1 MMLAF
6 PYYDPR
12 GKYNRAFQRQ
22 LANLK
27 SSFDGICISVVPP
40 TSGDNAAFVQYLEEQ
55 GCFVYHN
62 APNTLHGLHSRE
74 ALRLALEHAQA
85 QQSIF
90 FGFLDRILFALE
102 TEWRTSFL
110 QDLKAYQAAE
120 FVVFERS
127 HAAWDTHP
135 ANFREIEQMVSR
147 MFEFLHGKFIDLM
160 PCAFIMSYPAANV
173 ILSQSVSAS
182 TDVWGEWVLLAMKNH
197 IPITTQKVDWL
208 AWKDP
213 YWEHV
218 EPDRLKSHREA
229 SREETIKR
237 INMNVPCMLML
248 TEERFRHLETSP
260 ST

>member
-1 MMLAF
+1 VILAF
-6 PYYDPR
+6 PYYDPG
-12 GKYNRAFQRQ
+12 GKYNQAFQRQ
-22 LANLK
+22 LAALK

-40 TSGDNAAFVQYLEEQ
+40 TSRDNAAFVQYLEEQ
-55 GCFVYHN
+55 GCSVYSS

-102 TEWRTSFL
+102 TGWGTSFL
-110 QDLKAYQAAE
+110 QDLRTYQATK
-120 FVVFERS
+120 FVLFERS
-127 HAAWDTHP
+127 HAAWNTHP

-147 MFEFLHGKFIDLM
+147 MFEFLHGQFIELM
-160 PCAFIMSYPAANV
+160 PCAFILSYPVASV

-182 TDVWGEWVLLAMKNH
+182 TDVWGEWVLLAMKNQ

-218 EPDRLKSHREA
+218 EPDTLKH
-229 SREETIKR
+229 SRETGRDETIKR
-237 INMNVPCMLML
+237 INN
-248 TEERFRHLETSP
+248 ERALYADAD
-260 ST
+260 